1 MLEKFGGWPTLLSD
15 LCDGKNLTAEKTESV
30 LSEILS
36 GEADPSQISAFL
48 VALKVKGETTEEITG
63 LVRAMLTAS
72 EPLLLPIDAI
82 DIVGTGGSLQRREA
96 ALNVSTMAAFIAAAS
111 GAVVC
116 KHGNRRAS
124 STSGAFDLLDA
135 LGLPIEQTPAEVAEQ
150 VNKDRNIVRKH

>member
-1 MLEKFGGWPTLLSD
+1 
-15 LCDGKNLTAEKTESV
+15 
-30 LSEILS
+30 
-36 GEADPSQISAFL
+36 
-48 VALKVKGETTEEITG
+48 
-63 LVRAMLTAS
+63 MLTAS

-135 LGLPIEQTPAEVAEQ
+135 LGLSIEQTPAEVAEQ
-150 VNKDRNIVRKH
+150 VKKKNL